1 MRECGTSVLVGDEES
16 ADLLE
21 GMAFVEVSDGAC
33 GACASGEWALP
44 VEAVDAGD
52 AFECGENVVES
63 VDVM

>member
-21 GMAFVEVSDGAC
+21 GVAFVELSDGAC

-44 VEAVDAGD
+44 VEAVETID

-63 VDVM
+63 VDVV